1 MHAKLTTLLLCV
13 GAVVSAADPFAG
25 TWKVDVGKS
34 LYRTGTPPKSM
45 TITIAESGVD
55 EDTTVA
61 VVTADGTEISYEF
74 KTPIKGGAGTVVKG
88 VGFDAVSAKRISDTS
103 RETRLSQGAKEVR
116 TVRNSL
122 SKDGRTM
129 NSTVTGVDAQ
139 GKSVTANLVSQ
150 RQ

>member
-1 MHAKLTTLLLCV
+1 MLVRLTTLSLCV
-13 GAVVSAADPFAG
+13 AAVISAADPFVG

-34 LYRTGTPPKSM
+34 LYRTGNPPKSM
-45 TITIAESGVD
+45 TVTIAESGAD

-61 VVTADGTEISYEF
+61 VVTADGADISYQF
-74 KTPIKGGAGTVVKG
+74 KTPLKGGTGTVVKG
-88 VGFDAVSAKRISDTS
+88 VGFDAVSAKRIDATS
-103 RETRLSQGAKEVR
+103 RETRLLQGTKEVR

-122 SKDGRTM
+122 TRDGKTM

-139 GKSVTANLVSQ
+139 GKPVTANLISE